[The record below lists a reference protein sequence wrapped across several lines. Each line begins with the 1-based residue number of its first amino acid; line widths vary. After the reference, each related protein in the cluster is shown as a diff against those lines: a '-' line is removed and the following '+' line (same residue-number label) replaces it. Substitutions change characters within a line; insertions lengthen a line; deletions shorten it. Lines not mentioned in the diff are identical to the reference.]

1 MISHS
6 LFSDTLAS
14 EEGADNVRVMPLSEI
29 QQRVALLLAT
39 GHTAREVAQKMG
51 LSEVTIHRWR
61 QQPEFVAAVRGILKQ
76 NKQALNERLN
86 NLAIKALEV
95 LEAIIDD
102 PNASTADRINA
113 ASKVLDFV
121 NQNQLL
127 SSSQRDQSPSESNGG
142 DRHSE
147 Q

>member
-61 QQPEFVAAVRGILKQ
+61 QQPEFVAYRPWHTK
-76 NKQALNERLN
+76 
-86 NLAIKALEV
+86 
-95 LEAIIDD
+95 
-102 PNASTADRINA
+102 T
-113 ASKVLDFV
+113 
-121 NQNQLL
+121 
-127 SSSQRDQSPSESNGG
+127 
-142 DRHSE
+142 E
-147 Q
+147 QTSVKRTIE

>member
-1 MISHS
+1 MS
-6 LFSDTLAS
+6 T
-14 EEGADNVRVMPLSEI
+14 
-29 QQRVALLLAT
+29 
-39 GHTAREVAQKMG
+39 
-51 LSEVTIHRWR
+51 
-61 QQPEFVAAVRGILKQ
+61 
-76 NKQALNERLN
+76 
-86 NLAIKALEV
+86 
-95 LEAIIDD
+95 IIDD
-102 PNASTADRINA
+102 PNASTTDRINA